1 MQTDIFH
8 LKIVPI
14 KDILVHE
21 QFDDSRVFPLVASL
35 KEDKQLSNPII
46 VASLDNQKYLQ
57 LDGMN
62 RLSAFKKLGLDSI
75 LVQIVDYNN
84 QETVELS
91 SWLHIFKGDINHFI
105 ANIESNGNEVSKAK
119 FEQVGHRYIKEE
131 GRARICTVISME
143 GFVYLV
149 YSKGELMGKVKSLNK
164 ITEFYKDKIQ
174 RDVLPIKPNRI
185 DIDLLFQEHEP
196 SNIIVIFPTFT
207 RHQIVDVAKRKELFP
222 AGMTRHI
229 IQRRCLNVNVPLTLF
244 TKERS
249 IKKQNVDLEKL
260 LFQKKF
266 RLYEESTVYFE

>member
-8 LKIVPI
+8 LKIVPLT
-14 KDILVHE
+14 DILVHE
-21 QFDDSRVFPLVASL
+21 QFDDSRVFPLVSRL

-62 RLSAFKKLGLDSI
+62 RLSAFKKLGYDSI

-91 SWLHIFKGDINHFI
+91 SWLHMFGGDINNFI
-105 ANIESNGNEVSKAK
+105 KTIESNGNEIIKAK
-119 FEQVGHRYIKEE
+119 FEHVGHRYIKEE
-131 GRARICTVISME
+131 GKARICTIISGD

-149 YSKGELMGKVKSLNK
+149 YSNGGLIAKIKSLNK
-164 ITEFYKDKIQ
+164 ITEFYKKQIQ
-174 RDVLPIKPNRI
+174 RDVLPIKPNKT
-185 DIDLLFQEHEP
+185 DIDLLFQEHKQ

-207 RHQIVDVAKRKELFP
+207 RHQIIEVAKKKELFP
-222 AGMTRHI
+222 AGLTRHI
-229 IQRRCLNVNVPLTLF
+229 IQRRCLNVNVPLKNF
-244 TKERS
+244 SKESS
-249 IKKQNVDLEKL
+249 IKQQNQDLEKL
-260 LFQKKF
+260 LFIRKF